1 VQVYALVELGDQEA
15 IDVFI
20 RREDAFAA
28 LRDCLRDEP
37 GLGVASLRRAD
48 RTGRTHDVTE
58 LGGLAKQRSPPLPV
72 RPTISL

>member
-1 VQVYALVELGDQEA
+1 MRVYALVDLGDQEA

-37 GLGVASLRRAD
+37 DWTGFLYVAPI
-48 RTGRTHDVTE
+48 E
-58 LGGLAKQRSPPLPV
+58 LDERKMSMN
-72 RPTISL
+72 

>member
-20 RREDAFAA
+20 RREDTFAA

-37 GLGVASLRRAD
+37 ELGVASLRRAD
-48 RTGRTHDVTE
+48 RTGRTRDVTE
-58 LGGLAKQRSPPLPV
+58 LEGLAKQRLPAAP
-72 RPTISL
+72 RPS